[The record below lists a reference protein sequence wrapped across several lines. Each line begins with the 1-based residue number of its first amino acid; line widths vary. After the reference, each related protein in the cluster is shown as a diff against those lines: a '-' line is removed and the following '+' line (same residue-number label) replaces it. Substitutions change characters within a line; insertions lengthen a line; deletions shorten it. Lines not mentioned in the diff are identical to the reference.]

1 MNITGDKVTVN
12 KSIEDVYALVSEP
25 GSYKKIMPSTIDK
38 FETND
43 QGFVF
48 ALKGMPEI
56 ALKFKEK
63 VPNTKVVLT
72 SAKDSLTFD
81 LSVFIEKITD
91 TSSKVQFT
99 FDGKFNMFILAMVE
113 KPLRNFIKSLTE
125 GIGNLK

>member
-91 TSSKVQFT
+91 TSSSVQFT
-99 FDGKFNMFILAMVE
+99 FDGKFNMFILAIVE